1 MISEFRRNGREGP
14 MFTEER
20 HVAIE
25 QCLREKGKV
34 KVKELSEKFQVS
46 EETYIRGSNPVPGLS
61 SGARR
66 Y

>member
-1 MISEFRRNGREGP
+1 MASENIKEVP

-25 QCLREKGKV
+25 QCLQQRGKV

-46 EETYIRGSNPVPGLS
+46 ED
-61 SGARR
+61 
-66 Y
+66 